1 MSNIQGR
8 TIETVRPMTPDEQD
22 VEGWS
27 RPAIVIVLDDGTKIY
42 PSRDQEG
49 NGPGAIFGVSAAGET
64 FGLA

>member
-1 MSNIQGR
+1 MSNLQGR
-8 TIETVRPMTPDEQD
+8 TIETVRPMTSDEQD

-27 RPAIVIVLDDGTKIY
+27 RPATVIVLDDGTKIY

-49 NGPGAIFGVSAAGET
+49 NGPGVIFGISAAGEG

>member
-1 MSNIQGR
+1 
-8 TIETVRPMTPDEQD
+8 MTPDEQD